1 MNIIG
6 DRAMNI
12 NSFKVFMVL
21 TLAFSSS
28 SYAHKPIFTNEK
40 GISPET
46 AVKINKPEVSQ
57 VIYRELTDDTQ
68 QLWLA
73 IDAKKDFELFVQIG
87 IPVIDRLKYFRPAF
101 VVLGPN
107 LPKVS
112 VPFSIP
118 DDIGG
123 KIFHTGSVKPK
134 FFHEHFTKTD
144 SWILRSET
152 ITLPREGRYY
162 VVAYSPC
169 KLEGK
174 FWLSVG
180 SKENFTIFDW
190 LSFGGWK
197 KKIRKFHETDMEE
210 VKTVVI
216 DNFSDPNKISNLCTK
231 WSLVTDRVMGGI
243 SDAEYLFGSDEC
255 FKYIKMKGNVSL
267 ENNGGFVQ
275 VALPFAVDSKNF
287 DATAY
292 TGIRFWVKGN
302 GKQYYVHLKNDKTT
316 LHWQYYSAEFV
327 ASDNWKQIE
336 IPFEK
341 FKPQA
346 LDAKI
351 DVKSLS
357 RIAIVGAK
365 KAYEVDVSIGPIE
378 FYNKKPEK
386 NSLE

>member
-1 MNIIG
+1 MNS
-6 DRAMNI
+6 
-12 NSFKVFMVL
+12 NSRTVFIVL
-21 TLAFSSS
+21 VLSLSWF
-28 SYAHKPIFTNEK
+28 SYAHKPVFTNEK

-46 AVKINKPEVSQ
+46 TVTINKPEVSQ
-57 VIYRELTDDTQ
+57 VIYRELTDDTP

-73 IDAKKDFELFVQIG
+73 FDAKKDFELFVQIG
-87 IPVIDRLKYFRPAF
+87 IPVIDRLNYFRPAF

-118 DDIGG
+118 EEVGG

-134 FFHEHFTKTD
+134 LFHEHFTKTD
-144 SWILRSET
+144 SLILRGET
-152 ITLPREGRYY
+152 LKLPTDGRYY

-169 KLEGK
+169 KLKGK

-180 SKENFTIFDW
+180 SQENFTLFDW

-197 KKIRKFHETDMEE
+197 KKIRKFHETDTEK
-210 VKTVVI
+210 VKTMVI
-216 DNFSDPNKISNLCTK
+216 DDFLDPNNISNLGTK
-231 WSLVTDRVMGGI
+231 WELVTDRVMGGV
-243 SDAEYLFGSDEC
+243 SNAEYLIGVDEC
-255 FKYIKMKGNVSL
+255 FNYIKMKGNVSL
-267 ENNGGFVQ
+267 ENHGGFVR
-275 VALPFAVDSKNF
+275 VALPLAVDSKTF

-292 TGIRFWVKGN
+292 SGVRFWVKGN
-302 GKQYYVHLKNDKTT
+302 DQKYYVHLKNDKTT
-316 LHWQYYSAEFV
+316 LHWHYYSAEFA
-327 ASDNWKQIE
+327 ASENWKQIE

-341 FKPQA
+341 FEPQA
-346 LDAKI
+346 LDAKM
-351 DVKSLS
+351 DAKSLL

>member
-1 MNIIG
+1 MNS
-6 DRAMNI
+6 
-12 NSFKVFMVL
+12 NSLKVFIVL
-21 TLAFSSS
+21 ILSLCSF
-28 SYAHKPIFTNEK
+28 SYAHKPIFTDEK

-57 VIYRELTDDTQ
+57 VIYRELKDDTQ

-87 IPVIDRLKYFRPAF
+87 IPVIDRLNYFRPAF
-101 VVLGPN
+101 VVLGPS
-107 LPKVS
+107 LPKVT

-123 KIFHTGSVKPK
+123 NIFHTGSVKPK
-134 FFHEHFTKTD
+134 YFHEHFTKTD
-144 SWILRSET
+144 SWVLRGET
-152 ITLPREGRYY
+152 ITLPADGRYY

-197 KKIRKFHETDMEE
+197 KKIRKFHETDMEA
-210 VKTVVI
+210 VKTMVI
-216 DNFSDPNKISNLCTK
+216 DDFSDPNIISNLGTK
-231 WSLVTDRVMGGI
+231 WSLVIDRVMGGV
-243 SDAEYLFGSDEC
+243 SNAEYLLGSDEC

-275 VALPFAVDSKNF
+275 VALPLAMGSKTF

-292 TGIRFWVKGN
+292 SGVRFWVKGN
-302 GKQYYVHLKNDKTT
+302 GQQYYVHLKNDKTT

-327 ASDNWKQIE
+327 ASENWKQIE

-341 FKPQA
+341 FIPQA
-346 LDAKI
+346 LDTKL
-351 DVKSLS
+351 DLKSLS
-357 RIAIVGAK
+357 RMSIVGAK
-365 KAYEVDVSIGPIE
+365 KAYKVDVYIGPIE
-378 FYNKKPEK
+378 FYSKNKSK
-386 NSLE
+386 

>member
-1 MNIIG
+1 MNS
-6 DRAMNI
+6 
-12 NSFKVFMVL
+12 NSLKVFILLML
-21 TLAFSSS
+21 SLSSF
-28 SYAHKPIFTNEK
+28 SYAHKPIFTDQK
-40 GISPET
+40 GISSET

-57 VIYRELTDDTQ
+57 VIYRELTDDIQ

-73 IDAKKDFELFVQIG
+73 VDAKKGFELFVQIG
-87 IPVIDRLKYFRPAF
+87 IPVIDRQNYFRPAF

-107 LPKVS
+107 LQKVS
-112 VPFSIP
+112 LPFSIP

-123 KIFHTGSVKPK
+123 NIFNTGSVKPK

-144 SWILRSET
+144 SWILRGET
-152 ITLPREGRYY
+152 IKLPADGRYY

-180 SKENFTIFDW
+180 NKEKFTILDW

-210 VKTVVI
+210 VKTMVI
-216 DNFSDPNKISNLCTK
+216 DDFSDPNRISNLGTK
-231 WSLVTDRVMGGI
+231 WSLVTDRVMGGV
-243 SDAEYLFGSDEC
+243 SDAEYLFGSEEC

-275 VALPFAVDSKNF
+275 VSLPLAEDSKTF
-287 DATAY
+287 DASAY
-292 TGIRFWVKGN
+292 SGVRFWVKGN
-302 GKQYYVHLKNDKTT
+302 GQQYYVHLKNDKTT
-316 LHWQYYSAEFV
+316 LHWQYYSAGFI
-327 ASDNWKQIE
+327 ASEKWKQIE

-341 FKPQA
+341 FIPQA

-365 KAYEVDVSIGPIE
+365 KAYEVDVSIGPIK

-386 NSLE
+386 NLLE

>member
-1 MNIIG
+1 MNS
-6 DRAMNI
+6 
-12 NSFKVFMVL
+12 NSLKGFIVL
-21 TLAFSSS
+21 ILSLSSF
-28 SYAHKPIFTNEK
+28 SYAHKPIFTGEK

-46 AVKINKPEVSQ
+46 AVKIDKPEVSQ
-57 VIYRELTDDTQ
+57 VIYRQLGDDAQ

-87 IPVIDRLKYFRPAF
+87 IPVIDRLNYFRPAF
-101 VVLGPN
+101 AVLGPN

-118 DDIGG
+118 EEVGG

-144 SWILRSET
+144 SWILRGET
-152 ITLPREGRYY
+152 ITLPSEGRYY

-180 SKENFTIFDW
+180 SKENFTLFDW

-210 VKTVVI
+210 VKIMVI
-216 DNFSDPNKISNLCTK
+216 DDFSDPNKISNLGTK
-231 WSLVTDRVMGGI
+231 WSLVTDRVMGGV
-243 SDAEYLFGSDEC
+243 SNAEYLLGSDEC

-267 ENNGGFVQ
+267 ESNGGFAQ
-275 VALPFAVDSKNF
+275 VYLPLSVDSKTV

-292 TGIRFWVKGN
+292 SGVRFWVKGN
-302 GKQYYVHLKNDKTT
+302 GQKYYVHLKNDKTR
-316 LHWQYYSAEFV
+316 LHWQYYSADFI

-346 LDAKI
+346 LDAKL
-351 DVKSLS
+351 DVKKLS

-365 KAYEVDVSIGPIE
+365 KAYKIDINVGPME
-378 FYNKKPEK
+378 FYRK
-386 NSLE
+386 

>member
-1 MNIIG
+1 MLKKSNDWRQKMNS
-6 DRAMNI
+6 N
-12 NSFKVFMVL
+12 NLKVFTVL
-21 TLAFSSS
+21 ILSLCSF
-28 SYAHKPIFTNEK
+28 SYAHKPIFTEEK
-40 GISPET
+40 GISSET
-46 AVKINKPEVSQ
+46 AVKINKPQVSQ
-57 VIYRELTDDTQ
+57 VIYRELTDDIQ

-73 IDAKKDFELFVQIG
+73 VDAKKDFELFVQIG
-87 IPVIDRLKYFRPAF
+87 ILVIDRQNYFRPAF
-101 VVLGPN
+101 VVLGPE
-107 LPKVS
+107 LPKVY
-112 VPFSIP
+112 VPFAIP
-118 DDIGG
+118 EEIGG
-123 KIFHTGSVKPK
+123 KIFNTGSVKPK

-144 SWILRSET
+144 SWILRGET
-152 ITLPREGRYY
+152 IKLPSDGRYY

-210 VKTVVI
+210 LKTKVI
-216 DNFSDPNKISNLCTK
+216 DDFSDPNRISNLGTK
-231 WSLVTDRVMGGI
+231 WSLVTDRVMGGV

-255 FKYIKMKGNVSL
+255 FKYITMKGNVSL

-275 VALPFAVDSKNF
+275 VSLPLAEDSKTV

-292 TGIRFWVKGN
+292 SGVRFWVKGN
-302 GKQYYVHLKNDKTT
+302 GQQYYVHLKNDKTK

-336 IPFEK
+336 IPFGK
-341 FKPQA
+341 FMPQA

-357 RIAIVGAK
+357 RISIVGAK
-365 KAYEVDVSIGPIE
+365 KAYEVDVYIGPIE
-378 FYNKKPEK
+378 FYSKNKSK
-386 NSLE
+386 

>member
-1 MNIIG
+1 
-6 DRAMNI
+6 MNI
-12 NSFKVFMVL
+12 NSFKVFMIL
-21 TLAFSSS
+21 MLAFCSL
-28 SYAHKPIFTNEK
+28 SYAHKPIFTEEK

-46 AVKINKPEVSQ
+46 AVEIEKPKVSQ
-57 VIYRELTDDTQ
+57 LIYRRLGGDSQ

-73 IDAKKDFELFVQIG
+73 VDAKKDFELFVQIG
-87 IPVIDRLKYFRPAF
+87 IPVIDRLNYFRPAF

-107 LPKVS
+107 LPKAS

-144 SWILRSET
+144 SWILRGET
-152 ITLPREGRYY
+152 ITLPADGRYY

-197 KKIRKFHETDMEE
+197 KKIRKFHETDMEA
-210 VKTVVI
+210 VKTMVI
-216 DNFSDPNKISNLCTK
+216 DDFSDPNKISNLGTK

-255 FKYIKMKGNVSL
+255 FKYIKMKGNVLL

-275 VALPFAVDSKNF
+275 VALPLALHSKTF

-292 TGIRFWVKGN
+292 SGVRFWVKGN
-302 GKQYYVHLKNDKTT
+302 GQQYYVHLKNDKTS
-316 LHWQYYSAEFV
+316 LHRQYYSAGFI
-327 ASDNWKQIE
+327 ASENWNQIE
-336 IPFEK
+336 TPFEK

-346 LDAKI
+346 LNAKM

-365 KAYEVDVSIGPIE
+365 KAYEVDLYIGPIE
-378 FYNKKPEK
+378 FYSKK
-386 NSLE
+386 

>member
-1 MNIIG
+1 
-6 DRAMNI
+6 MNI

-21 TLAFSSS
+21 MLIFCSL
-28 SYAHKPIFTNEK
+28 SYAHKPIFTDEK
-40 GISPET
+40 GISAET
-46 AVKINKPEVSQ
+46 AVKINRPEISQ
-57 VIYRELTDDTQ
+57 VIYRRLGDDAE

-73 IDAKKDFELFVQIG
+73 VDVKKDFELFVQIG
-87 IPVIDRLKYFRPAF
+87 IPVIDRLNYFRPAF

-123 KIFHTGSVKPK
+123 KVFHTGNVKPE

-144 SWILRSET
+144 SWILRGET
-152 ITLPREGRYY
+152 IILPADGRYY
-162 VVAYSPC
+162 VAAYSPC

-197 KKIRKFHETDMEE
+197 KKIRKFHETDMEK
-210 VKTVVI
+210 VKTIVI
-216 DNFSDPNKISNLCTK
+216 DEFSNPNKISNLGTK
-231 WSLVTDRVMGGI
+231 WRLVTDRVMGGV

-255 FKYIKMKGNVSL
+255 FKYIKMKGKVSL

-275 VALPFAVDSKNF
+275 VALPLAVDSKF
-287 DATAY
+287 LDATNY
-292 TGIRFWVKGN
+292 SGFRFWVKGN
-302 GKQYYVHLKNDKTT
+302 GKKYYLHLRSGQTR
-316 LHWQYYSAEFV
+316 LPWQYYSADFI
-327 ASDNWKQIE
+327 ASEKWKHIE

-341 FKPQA
+341 FTPQA
-346 LDAKI
+346 LDAKP

-357 RIAIVGAK
+357 QIAIVGAK

-378 FYNKKPEK
+378 IYHKKPEK
-386 NSLE
+386 NLLE